1 MTAKLNIVLD
11 SGRALMKIKGLI
23 DEDFVNYKLPSMFIA
38 TSKCSFK
45 CDAECG
51 KAVCQNLPLATAPV
65 IDVSCKDLVDRY
77 MRNNISQS
85 VCFGGLEPFDDVEGL
100 MTFIREFRSRFN
112 DDIVIYTGYYEN
124 EIRPYI
130 NELKKDFKN
139 IVVKFGRYV
148 PDQQPHYDEVL
159 GVNLASN
166 NQKGVRIC

>member
-1 MTAKLNIVLD
+1 
-11 SGRALMKIKGLI
+11 MKIKGLV

-65 IDVSCKDLVDRY
+65 IEVDDKVLIERY
-77 MRNNISQS
+77 LNNPISKA
-85 VCFGGLEPFDDVEGL
+85 VVIGGLEPFDNSSEL
-100 MTFIREFRSRFN
+100 YEFVRKFRRYSN
-112 DDIVIYTGYYEN
+112 DDIVIYTGYYEH
-124 EIRPYI
+124 EIQDYVWEYMR
-130 NELKKDFKN
+130 DFVN
-139 IVVKFGRYV
+139 IVIKFGRFI

-159 GVNLASN
+159 GVNLASD

>member
-1 MTAKLNIVLD
+1 M
-11 SGRALMKIKGLI
+11 RIKGLV

-65 IDVSCKDLVDRY
+65 IEIGNKELVDRY
-77 MRNNISQS
+77 INNVISQS
-85 VCFGGLEPFDDVEGL
+85 VCLGGLEPFDDPVEI
-100 MTFIREFRSRFN
+100 MDFIREFRSRCD

-124 EIRPYI
+124 EIQPYV
-130 NELKKDFKN
+130 NKLRTDFKN
-139 IVVKFGRYV
+139 IVIKFGRYI

-159 GVNLASN
+159 GINLASD